1 MDTPHPECQAPGCT
15 RHTRYKKGRYCR
27 FHSDLL
33 RETDSLEARHSGK
46 QNLEEIDPEKA
57 AAAMDSLTDP
67 FLDNV
72 TAAAKQCGLSTRAM
86 GVLKERLEKR
96 YLPVSNQ
103 IKAFKTG
110 ELLGKIDEKIAMS
123 LEYMDEVQFATA
135 GLKDNAIAF
144 SILVE
149 KRQLLRGE
157 PTQIFSVEERKNLND
172 LIPDLLR
179 EAKRRGYTYDVN
191 PTHHDDEDGVDIAL
205 LPPAIPPEEALNT
218 TAIHLRNKVQFKH
231 EN

>member
-1 MDTPHPECQAPGCT
+1 MDCQAPGCT
-15 RHTRYKKGRYCR
+15 HPTRRKGGKYCRRHEETLRATGSLENRHTGYK
-27 FHSDLL
+27 
-33 RETDSLEARHSGK
+33 
-46 QNLEEIDPEKA
+46 NLEELDPEKA
-57 AAAMDSLTDP
+57 AVAMDALTDP
-67 FLDNV
+67 LLTDV

-86 GVLKERLEKR
+86 GVLRERLEKR
-96 YLPVSNQ
+96 YLPVSNK
-103 IKAFKTG
+103 IKAFKTS

-191 PTHHDDEDGVDIAL
+191 PTHHNDEDGVDIAL

-218 TAIHLRNKVQFKH
+218 TAIHLREKLQFKH